1 MTQGRTE
8 KWTRDL
14 RTEAPLVLALV
25 WKFLKARLGF
35 EKGRRV
41 GRGAAGAASDED
53 SCCQGDAPAVTSLLV
68 ACSLAQAWGGR
79 GNPCFRQFQP
89 QACTPEQGPGTP
101 CVSHWGG
108 GAPYS
113 RPRWA
118 PGPVRSQAQGEG
130 CVSRLQVTPGRGGGP
145 DGDLWLIIKPS
156 PAPSTCP
163 SQPRFDFCLKLRG
176 VEPPGAAALC

>member
-1 MTQGRTE
+1 MGLGDQAPRTGVRCCLGVTQGRTE

-68 ACSLAQAWGGR
+68 ACSLAQAWGG
-79 GNPCFRQFQP
+79 G
-89 QACTPEQGPGTP
+89 GTP
-101 CVSHWGG
+101 ASGSF
-108 GAPYS
+108 S
-113 RPRWA
+113 RR
-118 PGPVRSQAQGEG
+118 
-130 CVSRLQVTPGRGGGP
+130 
-145 DGDLWLIIKPS
+145 
-156 PAPSTCP
+156 PAP
-163 SQPRFDFCLKLRG
+163 QNKD
-176 VEPPGAAALC
+176 